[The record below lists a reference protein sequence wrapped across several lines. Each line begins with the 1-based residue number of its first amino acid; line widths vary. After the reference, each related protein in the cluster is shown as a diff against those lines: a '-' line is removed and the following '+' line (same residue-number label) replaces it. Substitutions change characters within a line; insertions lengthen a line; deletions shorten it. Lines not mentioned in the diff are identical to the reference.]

1 METHFTRQWCA
12 CIAWP
17 RPWQAEASGTGR
29 GFWWCSLGSRAYDHA
44 QLVPSLCCVK
54 TIKLCCVQ
62 SCQDLPGGLSFCD
75 VPVQRCWRH
84 STKRLLWD
92 NSVAGGSQVQKC
104 VEVDIKCIT
113 AVSVSPAPQWLVA
126 HCEGHGW
133 RGARRDIASAAD
145 WRAEFVTRPL
155 MSQLYYM
162 LTSPHGNVPTQTFT
176 VCALRQRKAA
186 VRAREGWCLA
196 RSRA

>member
-1 METHFTRQWCA
+1 M
-12 CIAWP
+12 
-17 RPWQAEASGTGR
+17 
-29 GFWWCSLGSRAYDHA
+29 
-44 QLVPSLCCVK
+44 
-54 TIKLCCVQ
+54 
-62 SCQDLPGGLSFCD
+62 
-75 VPVQRCWRH
+75 QRCWRR

-92 NSVAGGSQVQKC
+92 ISVAGGSQVQKC

-162 LTSPHGNVPTQTFT
+162 LTSPHADKRPDADFHGLWFTAAQGSRQGAGRLVPCEEPSLKPKFQEPASRGSDFIWKAEAGIR
-176 VCALRQRKAA
+176 VGGFKERRGHYQLALRAETLNLLKGKSQGK
-186 VRAREGWCLA
+186 E
-196 RSRA
+196 RS